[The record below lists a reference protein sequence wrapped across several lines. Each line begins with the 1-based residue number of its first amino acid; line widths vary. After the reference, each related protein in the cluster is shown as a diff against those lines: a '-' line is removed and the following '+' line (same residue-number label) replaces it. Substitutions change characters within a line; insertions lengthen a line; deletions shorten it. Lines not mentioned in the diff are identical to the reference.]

1 VNQLLVIGYWLSE
14 KVRRARRVGGLI
26 FLLSAGLSVMAQDA
40 VPAAPVDPVAAA
52 PVDPVAAAFG
62 AIRAGDL
69 KMAELQMEQIPGP
82 AAKLF
87 VKACIEQARGDS
99 KRAIETTGE
108 LIARYPNDP
117 DWIAKGEL
125 MITAL
130 YMELGMLDAADV
142 AARQVQMIYEGTDV
156 EGKAT
161 ALRSKIEQLKKEA
174 ESKGSIK

>member
-1 VNQLLVIGYWLSE
+1 MNQFLVIGYWLSE
-14 KVRRARRVGGLI
+14 RVRGALRFGGLLI
-26 FLLSAGLSVMAQDA
+26 LLSAGLSVMAQDT
-40 VPAAPVDPVAAA
+40 VPAAPVDPI
-52 PVDPVAAAFG
+52 AAAFG

-69 KMAELQMEQIPGP
+69 KTAELQMEQIPSP

-130 YMELGMLDAADV
+130 YMELGMLNAADV
-142 AARQVQMIYEGTDV
+142 AARQIQMIYEGTDV
-156 EGKAT
+156 AGKAT

-174 ESKGSIK
+174 EEKGRIK